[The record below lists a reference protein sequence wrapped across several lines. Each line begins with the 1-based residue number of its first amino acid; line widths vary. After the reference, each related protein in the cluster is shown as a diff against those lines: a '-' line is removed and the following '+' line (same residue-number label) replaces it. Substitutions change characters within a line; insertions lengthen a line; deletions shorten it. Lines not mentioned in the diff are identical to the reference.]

1 MYSAIAANKR
11 NTVIIIGL
19 FVALLTGISLWWGYT
34 SGNGSSALF
43 IVGFVLLYTLF
54 QYYAAGSLAVAM
66 SGAQE
71 IQKSDN
77 PRLWRIVENLS
88 ITEGMPMPKVYV
100 IPDEAPNAF
109 ATGRDPNHAI
119 VAATTGLLA
128 IMDDKELEGVMAHEL
143 GHVKN
148 YDIRVSTIVFGLV
161 SAIGILADMAIRASF
176 FAGGGRDKENDGGL
190 GIALLAIGIVASIVA
205 FLIGPIVS
213 AAVSRQREYL
223 ADATGAHTT
232 RYPEGLASAL
242 EKLAQYGRPLRRAS
256 SSMAHMYI
264 SDPIKPGITERLF
277 STHPPLPAR
286 IKRLREHF
294 PRVPVVEGIAT
305 RRRFMHWELCFA
317 DVLLQRGGFD
327 LILGNPPWLKVEWNE
342 SGILGER
349 NPVFAVRK
357 ISAERQQLTELNQQL
372 HVLEQTLKG

>member
-11 NTVIIIGL
+11 NTVFIVAGFVLLLGGL
-19 FVALLTGISLWWGYT
+19 AYWWGQA
-34 SGNGSSALF
+34 SGNGSSSFLIIGF
-43 IVGFVLLYTLF
+43 IAVYALF
-54 QYYAAGSLAVAM
+54 QYYMASSIAIAM
-66 SGAQE
+66 SGAVPIE
-71 IQKSDN
+71 KSDN

-109 ATGRDPNHAI
+109 ATGRDPKHAV

-161 SAIGILADMAIRASF
+161 SAVAVLADFAIRMAFFSTHGNNRNSNDNGFGLALIVIGIIGSI
-176 FAGGGRDKENDGGL
+176 
-190 GIALLAIGIVASIVA
+190 IAW
-205 FLIGPIVS
+205 FIGPLVS

-242 EKLAQYGRPLRRAS
+242 EKLGTYGRPMRRAS

-264 SDPIKPGITERLF
+264 NDPVKPGMVERLF
-277 STHPPLPAR
+277 STHPPLPKR
-286 IKRLREHF
+286 IERLRA
-294 PRVPVVEGIAT
+294 I
-305 RRRFMHWELCFA
+305 
-317 DVLLQRGGFD
+317 GGKF
-327 LILGNPPWLKVEWNE
+327 
-342 SGILGER
+342 
-349 NPVFAVRK
+349 
-357 ISAERQQLTELNQQL
+357 
-372 HVLEQTLKG
+372 

>member
-1 MYSAIAANKR
+1 MYSAITANKR
-11 NTVIIIGL
+11 NTFIIVGL
-19 FVALLTGISLWWGYT
+19 FVLLLSGLSYWWGSV
-34 SGNGSSALF
+34 SGNGSSAWLIIGF
-43 IVGFVLLYTLF
+43 ILVYSLI
-54 QYYAAGSLAVAM
+54 QYFFASAFAVAAAGAV
-66 SGAQE
+66 QIE
-71 IQKSDN
+71 KSDN

-88 ITEGMPMPKVYV
+88 IAQGMPMPKVYV
-100 IPDEAPNAF
+100 IDDPAPNAF
-109 ATGRDPNHAI
+109 ATGRDPKHAV

-128 IMDDKELEGVMAHEL
+128 IMDDQELEGVMAHEL

-176 FAGGGRDKENDGGL
+176 FAGGGRDKNNDGGL
-190 GIALLAIGIVASIVA
+190 GLALLAIGIVASIVA

-286 IKRLREHF
+286 IKRLREI
-294 PRVPVVEGIAT
+294 GS
-305 RRRFMHWELCFA
+305 RF
-317 DVLLQRGGFD
+317 
-327 LILGNPPWLKVEWNE
+327 
-342 SGILGER
+342 
-349 NPVFAVRK
+349 
-357 ISAERQQLTELNQQL
+357 
-372 HVLEQTLKG
+372 